1 MNKIFSVLISF
12 VFILSQ
18 VSCQPQKPSEVKNII
33 LLIGDGMGLAQVYA
47 GMSVSKDKLNI
58 ERSQVVGLSK
68 TNSTSHYTT
77 DSGAGATAI
86 ATGTKLTTGLF
97 QLIPAGIR

>member
-68 TNSTSHYTT
+68 PIQHRITQP
-77 DSGAGATAI
+77 I
-86 ATGTKLTTGLF
+86 RVQVLLLLPREQKLTTGLF